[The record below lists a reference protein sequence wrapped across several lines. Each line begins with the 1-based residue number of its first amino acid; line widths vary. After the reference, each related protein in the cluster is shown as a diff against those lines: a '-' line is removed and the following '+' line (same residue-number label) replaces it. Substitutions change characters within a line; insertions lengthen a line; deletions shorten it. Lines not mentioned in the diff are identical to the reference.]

1 VLHWCLLIHASRI
14 VLKWSLALA
23 AHPHAVT
30 SAPMFHT
37 GWMDTSMYAPQTQ
50 VDVALTDAKCKQ
62 YRQRSDLELRE
73 LDLAHRRTQTTRF
86 VDSLDAAAMAAA
98 APAPGD
104 AMMSR
109 PGAGGSM
116 RGTQSSAGGG
126 SPGRSGM
133 GSSKALLGGPS
144 SPSSQQQQSLVQQM
158 AGCTLRS
165 CGPTAAIRIMK
176 AARPAVEAAKQQLG
190 LLSGSGR

>member
-1 VLHWCLLIHASRI
+1 MA
-14 VLKWSLALA
+14 
-23 AHPHAVT
+23 
-30 SAPMFHT
+30 
-37 GWMDTSMYAPQTQ
+37 APQVQ

-98 APAPGD
+98 APAAADGMP
-104 AMMSR
+104 SR
-109 PGAGGSM
+109 LGAASSKQ
-116 RGTQSSAGGG
+116 GTHSSSGGG
-126 SPGRSGM
+126 SPGRSGL
-133 GSSKALLGGPS
+133 GSSRALLGGPS
-144 SPSSQQQQSLVQQM
+144 SPSSQQQSLVQQM

-190 LLSGSGR
+190 LLSRSAK